1 MTENITIQETNYND
15 SIIKIINE
23 VKTSDIE
30 NIKEQINKKLFN
42 IFCKY

>member
-1 MTENITIQETNYND
+1 MTDNITIQETNYKDN
-15 SIIKIINE
+15 IIKIINE

>member
-1 MTENITIQETNYND
+1 MTDNITIQETNYND

>member
-1 MTENITIQETNYND
+1 MTENITIQEANYKD

-30 NIKEQINKKLFN
+30 SIKEQINKKLFN